1 MILLSGPVAEAVF
14 DPGYEPNFKWADYE
28 QSYRLA
34 QFHCRDGD
42 KAGRLLEYLWSE
54 AERIVNLR
62 WRQVEA
68 VANALLKRSRLTSS
82 EIQEILAG
90 ASPCRSAKGTGF
102 LDPLLRGSVY
112 LHAQYLRHEVTLPR
126 WRSGSNASTHGLR
139 TMKRRAPQPLEAL

>member
-1 MILLSGPVAEAVF
+1 MAGAIF
-14 DPGYEPNFKWADYE
+14 DPGYEPNFKWADYD

-90 ASPCRSAKGTGF
+90 ASPCQSAEGTGF
-102 LDPLLRGSVY
+102 LAPLLRGSVY
-112 LHAQYLRHEVTLPR
+112 LHAQCLRHGGHSSAMEIR
-126 WRSGSNASTHGLR
+126 KQCIYSRSSNDE
-139 TMKRRAPQPLEAL
+139 EARSPAA